1 MFFLLYFKGNL
12 SKTLNMIKAASK
24 REKHINNFEYFR
36 AIYLLFLSDSIIFA
50 DKSVKK
56 KKYNPMKY
64 KTIFKARRGL
74 AFLAM
79 MTMFVMG
86 MESASVKSLHQLQ
99 QEFIDRR
106 FGMFIHFNM
115 PTFYDQDWPDPD
127 APVTVFNP
135 TRLDCRGWAKAAREA
150 GMSYGC
156 LTSKHH
162 SGFCIWDTKTT
173 DYNVMNSPLHRDVV
187 KEYADAFRAEGLE
200 VYLYY
205 SILDTHHRLRP
216 HMITP
221 AHTQMIK
228 DQLTEL
234 LTHYGKIAA
243 IIIDGWDAPWSR
255 ISYDEVPFEDIY
267 LHIKA
272 LQPECLVMDLNA
284 AKYPR
289 EALFYT
295 DIKSYEQGAG
305 QHISTQ
311 QNRLPALACL
321 PLQSSWF
328 WKSSFPT
335 DKLKD
340 PEELVKQMIEPY
352 GDAYCTFILNVAPNR
367 EGRIDDNAL
376 AALRKI
382 GLLWTRRG
390 HVANLPEAPSPIISS
405 NLAKNRPSE
414 GTWSDDYAIYDFAN
428 DDDFGSC
435 WNSNREVITP
445 WWSVTLECEKPFNMV
460 VITDR
465 TDNRLQRYRIEYLE
479 SKGWKTLFEG
489 PSPCRERVKIHRF
502 PTVWGSQI
510 RLTVLESRERTSIA
524 EVGVYFER
532 NVLEQ

>member
-1 MFFLLYFKGNL
+1 
-12 SKTLNMIKAASK
+12 
-24 REKHINNFEYFR
+24 
-36 AIYLLFLSDSIIFA
+36 
-50 DKSVKK
+50 
-56 KKYNPMKY
+56 MKY

-255 ISYDEVPFEDIY
+255 ISYDEVLFEEIY

-435 WNSNREVITP
+435 WNSNREVMTP

-532 NVLEQ
+532 NTLEQ